1 MKSSKPAK
9 STVLKRSIVIAGRK
23 TSMSLEDEFWDALRE
38 IAKKRGS
45 TLGDLVKS
53 INAERQ
59 NANLSSAVR
68 VFVLR
73 HYRGRRR
80 TPSA

>member
-1 MKSSKPAK
+1 MKSSKPGK